1 MELLTVALYYTG
13 TMVLGFLA
21 TQIYGWYQ
29 EETRQ
34 EDALLINVATQT
46 SPVKKI
52 RLQNYVPNKMDID
65 DDDIQSTGSDSDSL
79 SSFLITN

>member
-1 MELLTVALYYTG
+1 MEFLTAALWYTG
-13 TMVLGFLA
+13 TMVMGFLA

-29 EETRQ
+29 EGTRQ
-34 EDALLINVATQT
+34 EDALLIDVATQT

-52 RLQNYVPNKMDID
+52 RLLNFVPNKMDID
-65 DDDIQSTGSDSDSL
+65 HDNQSTGSDSDSL